1 MEMSFFV
8 SCPPLPN
15 FGRPRKSG
23 HTPTETF
30 SIQDSGSWCPDFRGT
45 LMLPVTGH
53 GAKKDISMLMGLNKG
68 NYVAL
73 RKGQE

>member
-1 MEMSFFV
+1 M
-8 SCPPLPN
+8 PPITC

-45 LMLPVTGH
+45 LMPPATGH
-53 GAKKDISMLMGLNKG
+53 GAKKDIYMLMGLTRG
-68 NYVAL
+68 DYVAL
-73 RKGQE
+73 SNGQE